1 VPAAGG
7 RRARRVAGA
16 SRRAACQPHFS
27 LNLVQRG
34 ADFLIAV
41 KHRRRKGLRL
51 IRDRLTCG
59 SRIPW
64 RTSTKEVKQ
73 CRDIVCILRAMRAP
87 AWVVEQWPG
96 SAMIIAVRS
105 HSISEGKPTDETSY

>member
-1 VPAAGG
+1 
-7 RRARRVAGA
+7 
-16 SRRAACQPHFS
+16 
-27 LNLVQRG
+27 
-34 ADFLIAV
+34 
-41 KHRRRKGLRL
+41 
-51 IRDRLTCG
+51 
-59 SRIPW
+59 
-64 RTSTKEVKQ
+64 VKQ